1 MAISMTAAGVA
12 VVRYDEGSPVGDLAL
27 VTTLSMNA
35 PPGMCA
41 LHDRICSQAGYATER
56 QILVRK
62 LSHDSCQLRAVDSAA
77 MSLQARYKVPVG
89 IGGCFVVATPAS
101 FRNV

>member
-12 VVRYDEGSPVGDLAL
+12 VVRYDEGSHVGDLAL

-56 QILVRK
+56 
-62 LSHDSCQLRAVDSAA
+62 
-77 MSLQARYKVPVG
+77 
-89 IGGCFVVATPAS
+89 
-101 FRNV
+101 